1 VANVQIKH
9 RYTDAVLFEC
19 EVPDEVEI
27 GLRTRHALEKATAA
41 RADLRDANLSGADLS
56 GAYLRDADLSGAD
69 LSGAYLR
76 DAYLRDANLSGAYLR
91 DADLSGAY
99 LRDANLSGADL
110 SGADLR
116 DANLSGANL
125 SGANLSG
132 AYLSGAYLRD
142 ANLSGAYLSGAK
154 VKNLALVG
162 ERPFMSIGPIGSC
175 MRTVFAWLTED
186 GLRIEAGCFFGT
198 RDEFVEQLGDTHGE
212 NEHAQEYTAALVL
225 FDKHAELW
233 TPAVVE
239 QKVSA

>member
-1 VANVQIKH
+1 MANVQIKH

-41 RADLRDANLSGADLS
+41 RADLRDANLSGAD
-56 GAYLRDADLSGAD
+56 
-69 LSGAYLR
+69 
-76 DAYLRDANLSGAYLR
+76 
-91 DADLSGAY
+91 
-99 LRDANLSGADL
+99 
-110 SGADLR
+110 
-116 DANLSGANL
+116 
-125 SGANLSG
+125 
-132 AYLSGAYLRD
+132 
-142 ANLSGAYLSGAK
+142 LSGAYLSGAK